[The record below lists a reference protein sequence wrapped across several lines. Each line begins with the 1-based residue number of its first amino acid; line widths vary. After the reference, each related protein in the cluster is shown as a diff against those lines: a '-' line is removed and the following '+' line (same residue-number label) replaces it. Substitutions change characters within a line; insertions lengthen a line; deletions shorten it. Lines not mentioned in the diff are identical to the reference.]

1 MKRLSTRKIL
11 ICIVLSFLLL
21 IISCNTEN
29 NIEKGTIN
37 ISIDDTIGRII
48 DSSISL
54 DVSKYTLVFKGPNN
68 LSFSTTLSPDS
79 STNTKMD
86 VEVGE
91 WNITAVAYN
100 SNNIT
105 IGEGRTSVNV
115 TAGNTSTASITVYEY
130 EGKGGHFGN

>member
-54 DVSKYTLVFKGPNN
+54 DVSKYTLV
-68 LSFSTTLSPDS
+68 
-79 STNTKMD
+79 
-86 VEVGE
+86 
-91 WNITAVAYN
+91 
-100 SNNIT
+100 
-105 IGEGRTSVNV
+105 
-115 TAGNTSTASITVYEY
+115 
-130 EGKGGHFGN
+130 